1 MGQQQQVLS
10 ETICGLSTSQ
20 FFVALDHSILDGTVR
35 LFTTRCHH
43 NYFWLLLLPG
53 RSLPPLRNHAV
64 YTDKMCYP
72 TFTVRIIIE
81 KKVYSTDHLIS
92 FGRLRQD
99 FSLQS
104 LKICGIVHFGRYR
117 QLLLAVDAVDTL
129 LRVSR
134 LAIL

>member
-1 MGQQQQVLS
+1 MTKCQPIINKSRCGIKIQINYDIYIQYILKNVGLQQHVLS
-10 ETICGLSTSQ
+10 ETICGLSPPQ
-20 FFVALDHSILDGTVR
+20 FFVALAHSILDGTTR

-53 RSLPPLRNHAV
+53 RSLPPLRNHTV

-81 KKVYSTDHLIS
+81 KNVYSTDHLIS

-99 FSLQS
+99 FSL
-104 LKICGIVHFGRYR
+104 
-117 QLLLAVDAVDTL
+117 
-129 LRVSR
+129 
-134 LAIL
+134 